1 MVSDPFH
8 ARVPMN
14 ILDRILTLLSW
25 IGVVALL
32 LVLYRIAHF
41 YEVTSR
47 QPTHFRLLILPIVL
61 LFLGG
66 FCYAIAGDAARG
78 EAARSGPGLASSPVR
93 LAGDSLQLAG
103 GIALIGLGM
112 FLLRLMTGGRR

>member
-1 MVSDPFH
+1 
-8 ARVPMN
+8 MN

-25 IGVVALL
+25 VGVVALL
-32 LVLYRIAHF
+32 LLLYRIAYF

-47 QPTHFRLLILPIVL
+47 QLTHYRLFIIPIVL

-66 FCYAIAGDAARG
+66 LCYAIAGDLG
-78 EAARSGPGLASSPVR
+78 EAARSSPGLASSPVR

-112 FLLRLMTGGRR
+112 FLLGRMTGGRR